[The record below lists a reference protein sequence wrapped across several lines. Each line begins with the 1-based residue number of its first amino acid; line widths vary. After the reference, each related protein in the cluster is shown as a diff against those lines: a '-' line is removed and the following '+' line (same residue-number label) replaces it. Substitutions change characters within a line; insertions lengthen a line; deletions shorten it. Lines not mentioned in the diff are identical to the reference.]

1 MWLVTLTGGQQ
12 ESEEEEEEEDE
23 AEEELLEIAEMADL
37 IEAERV
43 IEDEK
48 IAHSW
53 RRKEEDD
60 SAVNELA
67 GVMLAVKLDQEE
79 GAAQPQQE
87 TMQWEV
93 AAGISVTM

>member
-1 MWLVTLTGGQQ
+1 MTLTGGQQ
-12 ESEEEEEEEDE
+12 EREEEGEDE
-23 AEEELLEIAEMADL
+23 AEEELLEIPEMADL

-48 IAHSW
+48 IANSW

-60 SAVNELA
+60 RAVHELA
-67 GVMLAVKLDQEE
+67 SAMLAMKLDQEE
-79 GAAQPQQE
+79 GAAQPRQE

-93 AAGISVTM
+93 TACISMTM